1 MCLEIVQL
9 LKTKFI
15 WYLYD
20 RAVIMTSNE
29 YLLDFLLRR
38 EFREFVAV
46 MFLKSMHL
54 DAKLHI
60 SVMGWYD
67 KY

>member
-1 MCLEIVQL
+1 
-9 LKTKFI
+9 
-15 WYLYD
+15 
-20 RAVIMTSNE
+20 MTSNE
-29 YLLDFLLRR
+29 YLLDFFFRR

-67 KY
+67 KYWYMKFAWYLKKKQPDLATSYN